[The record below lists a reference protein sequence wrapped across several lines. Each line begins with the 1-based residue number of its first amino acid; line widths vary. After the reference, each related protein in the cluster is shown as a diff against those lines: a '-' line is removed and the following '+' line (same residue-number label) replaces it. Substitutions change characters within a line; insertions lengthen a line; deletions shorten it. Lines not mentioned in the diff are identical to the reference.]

1 MLVVVVPS
9 YQHSFV
15 SRASRF
21 SSGSTPSSVC
31 MPSLSV
37 QEKFIGDRGVL
48 LDAATKAGLPADQA
62 AALLD
67 DPQVRVP

>member
-1 MLVVVVPS
+1 
-9 YQHSFV
+9 
-15 SRASRF
+15 
-21 SSGSTPSSVC
+21 